1 MTSLSENPNELQD
14 GLLKAV
20 SMCKS
25 AADALQMQEFLTA
38 ACIKETYSE
47 SDGAI
52 SRQLVSMCRAMT
64 QIFLDHD
71 DCISGFQDSLY
82 NVTSKADSHEAT
94 RSVNALM
101 IAFITLARIS
111 IDGSQVEKRISY
123 AATLY
128 AYQVSSFLSQ
138 EELDP
143 DIHLE
148 ILELLAI
155 SFTHHSIQ
163 KCLFEK
169 CGCIIVT
176 IHKAT
181 FEQVMAPVLI
191 EHLESIS
198 TTRKA
203 IECLQLYT
211 TFIGI
216 MNNCE
221 KGYVFGNVL
230 DENSFITIV
239 IDTCLA
245 LMIELKNEA
254 ELATITVSTM
264 ISTII
269 MTRPDALTV
278 IIGAIV
284 DALNIDGS
292 IFENPENCGKYLQR
306 ITTILYKVGVQSLGV
321 FQLHKEE
328 KLITNEE
335 EIRKLCEDIVD
346 ILRMMENEKVQKIWQ
361 ELVVLFG
368 GNFVRPLEGEV
379 VSECSSGSKPEKS
392 EDSVVLIASTQKSTQ
407 KNIIENQ
414 HDHADVDQTMKMIN
428 SEDTERKVDKDKTSF
443 NAFDF
448 DDEDSLLPFSQVMP
462 RGKSPT
468 PSHCSSDS
476 ETRPQTNY
484 DAFHFQDDFSDEG
497 SEDSHSDVEAESMRS
512 SNDEAN
518 AESESKLNSF
528 GTDIIEGN
536 AENKTYQNMDM
547 TLEHK
552 PEKQLKSDQ
561 RSETSRKSSSEISTN
576 HGSELDTSYQ
586 RTSRSPSPT
595 LIPQIEHEN
604 TDFNAFDDNEVD
616 IRMENYDGFSRSE
629 NSASSRTRKDSAELN
644 SDKSLGT
651 ECNKFQEMNNHSK
664 QVPQLQSEILPK
676 HCLPH
681 DKEDDYSFI
690 SEMTQDVLISKSLAD
705 GSFRGDRV
713 DKSVFCISELPY
725 NKVAR
730 DIDSVL
736 ENCRE
741 KLALDSI
748 IEKRNTRR
756 NVRSPDDLSEFNA
769 KIRASIITGK
779 NQWSNGSE
787 SSISNMIAS
796 KTFDESVS
804 ILDLFLEIPHPLY
817 EYSGKIKVVSPL
829 DLCHPDAKSL
839 LNEANLAK
847 IVMLTFPEV
856 DFAKIHHEQSSH
868 HPFDSDSSFTCFSI
882 LLGNGKRIYLHVLRY
897 LSRNVERN
905 IQEEKAL
912 VAVTRAT
919 DSELMVRNLLK

>member
-1 MTSLSENPNELQD
+1 MTSLSDNPNELQN

-20 SMCKS
+20 SMIKS
-25 AADALQMQEFLTA
+25 DADALQMQEFLTA
-38 ACIKETYSE
+38 ACMKETYSE
-47 SDGAI
+47 SDGTI

-71 DCISGFQDSLY
+71 GCIGGFQDSLY

-94 RSVNALM
+94 RSLNALM

-221 KGYVFGNVL
+221 KGYVFGSVL

-239 IDTCLA
+239 IETCLA

-306 ITTILYKVGVQSLGV
+306 ITTILYKVGVQSLDV
-321 FQLHKEE
+321 FQFHKEE

-335 EIRKLCEDIVD
+335 EIRKLCEDVVN

-368 GNFVRPLEGEV
+368 GNIVRPIEGEAV
-379 VSECSSGSKPEKS
+379 TEYSSGSKPEQS
-392 EDSVVLIASTQKSTQ
+392 EDSAALNASTQKS
-407 KNIIENQ
+407 NIGNEN
-414 HDHADVDQTMKMIN
+414 DHAEIDQTMKMIN
-428 SEDTERKVDKDKTSF
+428 SEDTESKVDKDKTSF

-448 DDEDSLLPFSQVMP
+448 DDEDSLLPFSQVIP

-468 PSHCSSDS
+468 PSHSSSDS

-497 SEDSHSDVEAESMRS
+497 SEDSHSDAEAESMRS
-512 SNDEAN
+512 SDDKTN
-518 AESESKLNSF
+518 ADSESKLNSF
-528 GTDIIEGN
+528 GTYIKEEN
-536 AENKTYQNMDM
+536 AESTTYQNMDM
-547 TLEHK
+547 ALEH
-552 PEKQLKSDQ
+552 EHVKQLKSDQ
-561 RSETSRKSSSEISTN
+561 RNETSHKSSSGISIN
-576 HGSELDTSYQ
+576 HGSDLETSYQ
-586 RTSRSPSPT
+586 RHSRSPSPT
-595 LIPQIEHEN
+595 IIPQVAHEN
-604 TDFNAFDDNEVD
+604 TNFNAFDDNEVD
-616 IRMENYDGFSRSE
+616 IRMENYHGFSRSE
-629 NSASSRTRKDSAELN
+629 NSASSRTRKDSSELN
-644 SDKSLGT
+644 SDNSLGT
-651 ECNKFQEMNNHSK
+651 KCNKFQEMNNHSK

-676 HCLPH
+676 HRLPY

-705 GSFRGDRV
+705 GSFRGDRA
-713 DKSVFCISELPY
+713 DKGVFCISELPY

-741 KLALDSI
+741 KLAVDSI
-748 IEKRNTRR
+748 IEKRNTKR
-756 NVRSPDDLSEFNA
+756 NVRSLDDLSEFNA
-769 KIRASIITGK
+769 KIRASIIAGK
-779 NQWSNGSE
+779 KQWSNGSE
-787 SSISNMIAS
+787 SSNSNMIAS
-796 KTFDESVS
+796 KTVDEIVS